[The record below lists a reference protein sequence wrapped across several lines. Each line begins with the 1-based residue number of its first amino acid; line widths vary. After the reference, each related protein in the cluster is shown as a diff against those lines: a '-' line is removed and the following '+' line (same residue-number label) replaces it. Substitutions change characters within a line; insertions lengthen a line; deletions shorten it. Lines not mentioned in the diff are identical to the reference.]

1 MTTNRFDVSHITR
14 YVGGTIVCEE
24 HYKKILF
31 DCNGET
37 FHKVIID
44 GGVVSNNTNELRC
57 DFMIIQDDES
67 IELYI
72 ELKGQDIAHAAKQIL
87 QTIKNHGSQRAKKR
101 YTAIVT
107 SSTTAPRKNTAL
119 DNAKMLLRKETSI
132 TPFIKNNILRL
143 KYDLGE
149 VTKTN

>member
-1 MTTNRFDVSHITR
+1 MTTDRFDVSHTTR
-14 YVGGTIVCEE
+14 HSGTIVCEE
-24 HYKKILF
+24 HRKKILF

-37 FHKVIID
+37 FYKVIID
-44 GGVVSNNTNELRC
+44 GGVVSNNTTELRC
-57 DFMIIQDDES
+57 DFMVVQDDETV
-67 IELYI
+67 ELYI

-87 QTIKNHGSQRAKKR
+87 QTIKNHSSKKARKR

-132 TPFIKNNILRL
+132 NPFVKNNILEL

-149 VTKTN
+149 VIKTN

>member
-1 MTTNRFDVSHITR
+1 MTANRFDVSHTTQHI
-14 YVGGTIVCEE
+14 GGTIVCEE
-24 HYKKILF
+24 HKKKILF

-44 GGVVSNNTNELRC
+44 GGVVSNNTTELRC
-57 DFMIIQDDES
+57 DFMVIQDNET

-72 ELKGQDIAHAAKQIL
+72 ELKGQDIAHATKQII
-87 QTIKNHGSQRAKKR
+87 QTIKNHGSQRARKR

-107 SSTTAPRKNTAL
+107 STTPKKNTAL
-119 DNAKMLLRKETSI
+119 DNAKMLLKKETFI
-132 TPFIKNNILRL
+132 TPFVKNNILKL

-149 VTKTN
+149 VIKTN

>member
-14 YVGGTIVCEE
+14 HVGGTIVCEE
-24 HYKKILF
+24 HYKKTLF

-44 GGVVSNNTNELRC
+44 GGVVSNNTTELRC
-57 DFMIIQDDES
+57 DFMVVQDDETV
-67 IELYI
+67 ELYI

-107 SSTTAPRKNTAL
+107 STTPKKNTAL
-119 DNAKMLLRKETSI
+119 DSVKILLKKKTLI
-132 TPFIKNNILRL
+132 APFIKNNILKL

-149 VTKTN
+149 VIKIN